1 MSMRS
6 QKLAIPM
13 EPKLKIRI
21 PCIAE
26 AASNDGLF
34 VPRGLTLKCATTGKI
49 ERPWRN

>member
-6 QKLAIPM
+6 QKMAIRM
-13 EPKLKIRI
+13 EPELKIGI
-21 PCIAE
+21 PCTAE

-34 VPRGLTLKCATTGKI
+34 VSGGLTLKCTTTRKI